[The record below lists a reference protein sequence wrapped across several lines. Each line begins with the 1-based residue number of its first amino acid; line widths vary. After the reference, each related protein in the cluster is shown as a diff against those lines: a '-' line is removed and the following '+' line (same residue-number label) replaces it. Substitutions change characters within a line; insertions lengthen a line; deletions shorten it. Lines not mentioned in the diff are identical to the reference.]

1 MAEKLSTHPG
11 QRFECRDCPARC
23 CRLPASVVI
32 DRDDVARFRAE
43 PWVRER
49 LPEQGLAILERGVL
63 PMREVERGLRCAFL
77 DDDLLCGLQK
87 RFGEAYLPRACQAF
101 PFGFTRNE
109 KDVTVAQLSQLCPSI
124 RDNYGEPLDGQLRG
138 KLAKKGATERMSTAM
153 ATLRGVILPR
163 AQYLRVAEG
172 WDETLASDAPPLPAL
187 ALIYDATRAFED
199 ALPFGSEKVPD
210 AAVAAALAQAAA
222 REPEPLGTRRAPS
235 FHARVVFAYLLG
247 NLCYPS
253 RVRLAQ
259 RMRSAPATRFEALR
273 SFGNKLAWMLG
284 RGTVD
289 LLYVPR
295 PVKLGRVRRVAR
307 FLAEDGAEARRVA
320 GYLRLVLARRQI
332 FSRPRHL
339 MAVVLDLSLAAAVIS
354 RFARCRAAADER
366 SAVSAEDVGEAI
378 GVAEL
383 VLLSHRSLTE
393 DGRLMK
399 NLRWLLLT
407 KPERFRGVLEG
418 EA

>member
-11 QRFECRDCPARC
+11 QRFACRDCPARC
-23 CRLPASVVI
+23 CRLPASVAI
-32 DRDDVARFRAE
+32 DADDAARFLAE

-77 DDDLLCGLQK
+77 DDDRLCGLQK

-124 RDNYGEPLDGQLRG
+124 RDNYGEPVDAQLRG

-163 AQYLRVAEG
+163 TQYLRVAAG
-172 WDETLASDAPPLPAL
+172 WDEALASDAPPLPAL
-187 ALIYDATRAFED
+187 ARIYEATRAFED
-199 ALPFGSEKVPD
+199 ALPLGSEKVPD
-210 AAVAAALAQAAA
+210 AAVDAALAEAAA
-222 REPEPLGTRRAPS
+222 REPEPLGARRAPS

-259 RMRSAPATRFEALR
+259 RMRTSASRFEALW
-273 SFGNKLAWMLG
+273 SFGNKLAWLLG

-295 PVKLGRVRRVAR
+295 PFKLQRVRRVAR
-307 FLAEDGAEARRVA
+307 FLAADGAEARRVA
-320 GYLRLVLARRQI
+320 AYLRLVLARRQI
-332 FSRPRHL
+332 LSRPRHL

-366 SAVSAEDVGEAI
+366 TTVSAEDVGEGI
-378 GVAEL
+378 SIAEL